1 MTLIWTH
8 IVRDIQTYFKSLTTS
23 IDFTLHFKTG
33 SGTWYKL
40 ICSWHNS
47 SHFLQWCICWKD
59 QALLHTRAGR
69 TDPKLHFLKPLFQVF
84 KFELDER
91 KIYKKK
97 NISRPENVSRCF
109 PLKLSVTSGLLNL
122 PQATSKTFNIRK
134 GWQLLAYLTFAR
146 KGCTVLFIVL
156 KYGDDK
162 VESYVFAKRCRHL
175 WNIL

>member
-1 MTLIWTH
+1 MTQLFAFFSNDVFVEKTRPCCIPVQEELIQNYTFWNL
-8 IVRDIQTYFKSLTTS
+8 F
-23 IDFTLHFKTG
+23 
-33 SGTWYKL
+33 
-40 ICSWHNS
+40 
-47 SHFLQWCICWKD
+47 
-59 QALLHTRAGR
+59 
-69 TDPKLHFLKPLFQVF
+69 FQVF

-97 NISRPENVSRCF
+97 NTSRPENVSRCF

-122 PQATSKTFNIRK
+122 PQATCKTFNIRK

-146 KGCTVLFIVL
+146 KGCAVLFIVL

>member
-1 MTLIWTH
+1 MI
-8 IVRDIQTYFKSLTTS
+8 S
-23 IDFTLHFKTG
+23 
-33 SGTWYKL
+33 KL
-40 ICSWHNS
+40 ILKVSQRALI
-47 SHFLQWCICWKD
+47 SHYILKQEVVHDINWYVVDTTLRIFLQWCICWKD

-97 NISRPENVSRCF
+97 NTSRPENVSRCF